1 MEILPKLRNDLE
13 LIDGGFFRDG
23 SRRWLIHDILR
34 NDFFEIDQR
43 FFEFFNLWTAS
54 VSISDLRF
62 KFAEHFQDLDTDTCD
77 EYLKFAIE
85 NELTVC
91 ADPKTFEQKRA
102 RQHKSP
108 FSKLIHGYLFFRIP
122 LVHPNEF
129 VKKISPFFAPL
140 NTNIAFY
147 LLLSI
152 GVYGLYSVIQ
162 EWDLFLTTVKSFY
175 SFDGALMFFL
185 SLSFLK
191 ILHEF
196 GHAIVAR
203 WHGCKVGSMG
213 IAFLG
218 LFPVHYT
225 DVTDSWRLKSQ
236 KARLSIT
243 LAGIKTE
250 LIVTAMALFLW
261 GFMTPG
267 YGQSICVALV
277 VIGVMSSLFVNLS
290 PFMRFDGYF
299 ALSDYLGIPNLQNR
313 SFSLAKTWLG
323 RRLFG
328 LKDAYSYHFS
338 DGMRTFLISY
348 AFAVWV
354 YRFFLFL
361 GIAVL
366 VYSIDFKALG
376 IFLFIVEIYFFVVRP
391 VIKQLIA
398 WFGRFGEFRVTISSF
413 ITSLCLLGLLFWA
426 VMPAEVRKNA
436 EVVGFPQKQIS
447 LYPALEGQIVHFLS
461 DAQKVQQGALLAEVK
476 NTLFEYQ
483 LNRAEKLK
491 AITVIQKNR
500 SEIDRSLRV
509 DRELTIHD
517 QVKSER
523 EIEYLE
529 SVLND
534 AKIFAPF
541 DGLWIPNSVITL
553 GGYVNQ
559 HIPIGTLYDESG
571 MKFEGYVVDGEF
583 GGPFVDPIFV
593 PDDGS
598 DPLVL
603 HEFAIDEELARLMKR
618 EELSD
623 VNGGPFLTRASAEGQ
638 LAETPIRSVN
648 ANANFEYS
656 TVLPSRGFI
665 QIHSEPTAPIERL
678 WNLVLK
684 LLNREAG
691 F

>member
-1 MEILPKLRNDLE
+1 
-13 LIDGGFFRDG
+13 
-23 SRRWLIHDILR
+23 
-34 NDFFEIDQR
+34 
-43 FFEFFNLWTAS
+43 
-54 VSISDLRF
+54 
-62 KFAEHFQDLDTDTCD
+62 
-77 EYLKFAIE
+77 
-85 NELTVC
+85 
-91 ADPKTFEQKRA
+91 
-102 RQHKSP
+102 
-108 FSKLIHGYLFFRIP
+108 LIHGYLFFRIP
-122 LVHPNEF
+122 LAHPNEF
-129 VKKISPFFAPL
+129 VQKISPFFALL

-147 LLLSI
+147 FFFFV
-152 GVYGLYSVIQ
+152 GVSGFYSVIQ

-175 SFDGALMFFL
+175 SFDGALMFFI

-203 WHGCKVGSMG
+203 WNGCTVGSMG
-213 IAFLG
+213 IAFLV
-218 LFPVHYT
+218 LFPVLYT

-250 LIVTAMALFLW
+250 LIVTAIALFSW
-261 GFMTPG
+261 SFMTPG

-328 LKDAYSYHFS
+328 LKDTYRYHFS
-338 DGMRTFLISY
+338 DGMRAFLISY

-361 GIAVL
+361 GIAIL

-376 IFLFIVEIYFFVVRP
+376 IFLFVVEIYFFIFRP
-391 VIKQLIA
+391 VMNQLIR
-398 WFGRFGEFRVTISSF
+398 WFGRFGEFRFTISSLV
-413 ITSLCLLGLLFWA
+413 TSLCLLGLLFWA
-426 VMPAEVRKNA
+426 FMPAEVRKNA
-436 EVVGFPQKQIS
+436 EVFGFPQKEIS
-447 LYPALEGQIVHFLS
+447 LYPALEGEIVHFLS

-483 LNRAEKLK
+483 LERAEKLK

-509 DRELTIHD
+509 DRELNIHD

-523 EIEYLE
+523 EIEYLK

-534 AKIFAPF
+534 AKIVAPF
-541 DGLWIPNSVITL
+541 DGRWIPNSVITL

-559 HIPIGTLYDESG
+559 HISIGTLYDESG
-571 MKFEGYVVDGEF
+571 VRFEGYVVDGEF
-583 GGPFVDPIFV
+583 VGSFVNPVFV

-598 DPLVL
+598 DPLALTDFSV
-603 HEFAIDEELARLMKR
+603 DQELARLIKR
-618 EELSD
+618 QELAD
-623 VNGGPFLTRASAEGQ
+623 VNGGPFLTRASVEGQ

-648 ANANFEYS
+648 AYADLEYS
-656 TVLPSRGFI
+656 NLLPFKGFI
-665 QIHSEPTAPIERL
+665 QIHSASVAPVERL
-678 WNLVLK
+678 WNVMLK